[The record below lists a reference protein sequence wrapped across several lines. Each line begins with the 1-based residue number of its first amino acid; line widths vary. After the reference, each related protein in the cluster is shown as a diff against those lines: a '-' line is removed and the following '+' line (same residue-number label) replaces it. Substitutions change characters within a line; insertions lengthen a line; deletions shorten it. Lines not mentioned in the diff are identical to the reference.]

1 MEKMKCGLV
10 EQLHFSFFLLNR
22 STEQLKVCSDANA
35 LNRQVGLE
43 AVCDREEAPLAAALL
58 ITRALIPVAKE
69 FRALA

>member
-1 MEKMKCGLV
+1 MEKVKCGLV

-22 STEQLKVCSDANA
+22 STEQLKVFSDANA

>member
-1 MEKMKCGLV
+1 MKCGLV